1 MMIKNTIRKILMC
14 AGLLALFCTGCNNT
28 PFAPIAVPRSTSI
41 RREIPP
47 NPERQYAE
55 LERLQRATPGT
66 YKISPNDVL
75 AIAVEGQVE
84 LSRPNVVVMP
94 DGSISVA
101 PVGSLKV
108 SGLTLPEA
116 AAQLQKKYEKY
127 VRDCRVVLEPVTL
140 KPYRFT
146 IGGTVTAPG
155 IYPFA
160 FGDFRLT
167 DAIAMA
173 RGPLSMDVN
182 GETLVLA
189 DLANAYISRQGRILP
204 VDFSQALE
212 HGNPLY
218 NIPILDGDYIYI
230 PSLVNEKITVLGEV
244 SRPTCLTYQP
254 DLTLLQVIGLVG
266 GLKET
271 NSRDIKVIR
280 GGLKSPV
287 VYNVNIKDMQR
298 GGIMDFE
305 LKPKDIVFVPRDPVS
320 EWNVM
325 IRLILPTFQLLNS
338 AAGPFG
344 NPASQLY
351 K

>member
-1 MMIKNTIRKILMC
+1 MNKVMSHKILLY
-14 AGLLALFCTGCNNT
+14 AGLLTLFCTGCSST
-28 PFAPIAVPRSTSI
+28 PFAPIAVPRATSI

-55 LERLQRATPGT
+55 LERLQRVTPGSYT
-66 YKISPNDVL
+66 ISPNDVL
-75 AIAVEGQVE
+75 AIAVEGQLE
-84 LSRPNVVVMP
+84 LSRPNVIVMP
-94 DGSISVA
+94 DGTVSVA
-101 PVGSLKV
+101 PIGSLKV

-116 AAQLQKKYEKY
+116 AAQLQKKYAKY
-127 VRDCRVVLEPVTL
+127 VRDCHVVLEPVTL

-167 DAIAMA
+167 DAVAMA
-173 RGPLSMDVN
+173 QGLLSVGAN
-182 GETLVLA
+182 GEKLVLA

-230 PSLVNEKITVLGEV
+230 PSLETGKITVLGEV
-244 SRPTCLTYQP
+244 EDPDCLPYQP
-254 DLTLLQVIGLVG
+254 DLTLLQVIGLAG

-271 NSRDIKVIR
+271 NSKDIKVIR

-287 VYNVNIKDMQR
+287 VYNINIKDIQLGR
-298 GGIMDFE
+298 LMDFE
-305 LKPKDIVFVPRDPVS
+305 LQPKDIVFVPRDPVS

-325 IRLILPTFQLLNS
+325 IRLIMPTLQLLNS